1 MLPEG
6 EDVEGAVLG
15 IQPGLAAVCSLL
27 GKTWVWRAG
36 FPLDMGAAG
45 ADQDEMSQE
54 MPMRSFTGGLTLFL
68 SSHFP
73 VLVKTTFNFQ
83 VLQHINNV

>member
-15 IQPGLAAVCSLL
+15 LQPGLAAVCSM
-27 GKTWVWRAG
+27 TWVWRAG
-36 FPLDMGAAG
+36 FSLDVGAAG

-54 MPMRSFTGGLTLFL
+54 MPMRSFTGGLTFFL

-73 VLVKTTFNFQ
+73 VLVKTTFSFQ

>member
-6 EDVEGAVLG
+6 ENVEGAVLG

-36 FPLDMGAAG
+36 FPLDMGTAG
-45 ADQDEMSQE
+45 ADHTEMSQE
-54 MPMRSFTGGLTLFL
+54 VPIRSFTGGLTLFL

-73 VLVKTTFNFQ
+73 VLVNWKVHKF
-83 VLQHINNV
+83 